1 MIVILFNDHYIDMP
15 KSSMGLNSTPPEVL
29 ESLLNLGA
37 RLRACRIE
45 RGFSLR
51 DMASRMFCS
60 INTYR
65 SLEAG
70 KPTSSLGSLGNALW
84 LLGQLEGVDRL
95 APVPAELAGMRS
107 GKRKAGRGKVGGH
120 DLDF

>member
-1 MIVILFNDHYIDMP
+1 MSR
-15 KSSMGLNSTPPEVL
+15 SSPGLSSIPQEVA
-29 ESLLNLGA
+29 ESLANLGA

-51 DMASRMFCS
+51 DMASRMLCS

-70 KPTSSLGSLGNALW
+70 KPTSSLGGLCNALW
-84 LLGQLEGVDRL
+84 LLGQLEGIDRL
-95 APVPAELAGMRS
+95 AAVPATLAGMRS
-107 GKRKAGRGKVGGH
+107 GRRKAGRGKAGGH